1 MNTSLKKTLIEGVI
15 VELVQF
21 SMHSKKQV
29 LYLRFI
35 FDCCVGRPTH
45 TKISNEYVI
54 KICYLKTYAELVQ
67 FSIKPTFYGG
77 IFTIYLQ
84 LLRETSYTYKD
95 KRH

>member
-15 VELVQF
+15 AELVQF

-29 LYLRFI
+29 VYLRFI
-35 FDCCVGRPTH
+35 FNWCVGHPMH
-45 TKISNEYVI
+45 IKISGQYVI
-54 KICYLKTYAELVQ
+54 KICYLRTYAELMQ

-77 IFTIYLQ
+77 IFKIYLQ
-84 LLRETSYTYKD
+84 LLCETSYAYQD